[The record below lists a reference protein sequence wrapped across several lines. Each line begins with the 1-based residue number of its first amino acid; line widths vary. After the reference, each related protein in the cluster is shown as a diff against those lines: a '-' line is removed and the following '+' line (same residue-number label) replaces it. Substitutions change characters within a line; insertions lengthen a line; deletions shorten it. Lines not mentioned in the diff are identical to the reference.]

1 MKTSKTEY
9 KRQLEFIKTLPK
21 KKYEDI
27 EFYVK
32 LRDEFMKRYQNHKFI
47 DVEEY
52 EMTHVTDYLRYE
64 NNSTCFSVGPAF
76 MRFGSRGKSIDISR
90 VDVPNDKQGKGL
102 GTAMMNLFLNCLF
115 DVIRKNVDTMS
126 IPDIILECS
135 GQVGFGDTFKHTPR
149 HIQVRFFQKFGF
161 EVVREDIYGYVH
173 MKLSPTKF
181 LEYWEKELEEFKS
194 VSN

>member
-1 MKTSKTEY
+1 MKTSKKDH
-9 KRQLEFIKTLPK
+9 KRQFGFIKTLPK
-21 KKYEDI
+21 KKYENI

-32 LRDEFMKRYQNHKFI
+32 LRDALMKRYKDHTFI

-52 EMTHVTDYLRYE
+52 AMTHVTDYLRYV
-64 NNSTCFSVGPAF
+64 NNSTCFSVGDAF

-102 GTAMMNLFLNCLF
+102 GTAMMNLFFNSMF
-115 DVIRKNVDTMS
+115 EVIRNNVDTMS

-149 HIQVRFFQKFGF
+149 HTQVRFFQKFGF
-161 EVVREDIYGYVH
+161 EVVREDIYGYIH

-181 LEYWEKELEEFKS
+181 LEYWEKELQEFKS